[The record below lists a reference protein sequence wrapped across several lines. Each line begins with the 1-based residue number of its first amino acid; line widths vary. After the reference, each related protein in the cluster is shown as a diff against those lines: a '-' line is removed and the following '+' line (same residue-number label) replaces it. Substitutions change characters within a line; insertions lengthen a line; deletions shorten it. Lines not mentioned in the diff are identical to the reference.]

1 MKEKTKTQADRKLIK
16 DVFAC
21 DPIDWAR
28 YPDGRLSFIS
38 PTGQKFSYNQVELD
52 NIAEAVRLERA
63 GKKKLSRKKAKS
75 SEAETDLNSEVD
87 AAAANKNRF
96 GGRGGVNSASRMR
109 PPLFYTLDLLMK
121 SRSPEETS
129 IKMDNIY
136 K

>member
-52 NIAEAVRLERA
+52 NIAEAVRLEGA
-63 GKKKLSRKKAKS
+63 GKKKLSRKKPAAKDKS
-75 SEAETDLNSEVD
+75 GFNPEFKEPPAGAAE
-87 AAAANKNRF
+87 
-96 GGRGGVNSASRMR
+96 
-109 PPLFYTLDLLMK
+109 
-121 SRSPEETS
+121 
-129 IKMDNIY
+129 
-136 K
+136 